1 MKKADFEQ
9 LQQAAE
15 QLNWQEE
22 LYELQELEQTAEAK
36 TFFVAFVGCY
46 SAGKSC
52 LINNLLGRE
61 LLPHGTTETTTVLT
75 YLRYAEEEKACLHKI
90 DGSTQEISLEEV
102 GSVDQR
108 RENWN
113 PDELDY
119 LEVFVNSPLL
129 QSGMILMD
137 TPGINTTILR
147 HEQLLQKTLA
157 VAARVVYVMSGTP
170 SRVDCGLLQE
180 MQQRGLKPACV
191 RTHFDQVKQQEENAE
206 QTMQADCTRLADYG
220 VEQCYFVSNL
230 RESPYYENLTPLQ
243 TMLTE
248 CGSNAQEELENAIRM
263 RLYVLAERC
272 EKELEQRIEVLG
284 KLDQKDQSAVQEK
297 CEELRA
303 QIEALEQ
310 GAQAREEEI
319 VNRLRQAQRKLDST
333 VTRKMEAD
341 LEESADRIARSS
353 ADRDGTIALLRAE
366 ARKQLEQLNWEIG
379 EVGTNALQQ
388 TNEELKN
395 TLDGLK
401 LEATPE
407 MMADDLITLQNRQNE
422 EVEELQQALT
432 LLKQNRQQLEQ
443 ELQGVDLDEL
453 KEELDLA
460 EEKLSA
466 AQQNLSNSEPYV
478 PVMREQRTGE
488 KQPSEIAGDIGK
500 LVDWALLLM
509 PGEAVEKGI
518 NTVLKSKVVK
528 GGIAK
533 GLKLVSRS
541 ARKAD
546 KQKDVLY
553 LIREIGAQSKR
564 RKQAAEIADTAS
576 KIAVAGSKGMKTVQ
590 TGAYTQ
596 GYGEDEKP
604 SFLDVVTVEYWAKK
618 VGSLFDTPPRM
629 VEDEEMASRWKR
641 QRAELEGELR
651 EKQLKAYER
660 KKEYNAFVSQQEEQ
674 QAKLEAMR
682 VEEDKLERE
691 WNRRCSQIEEE
702 NKKKALKKWHQ
713 ECAAW
718 YREQVRSE
726 LQAVLAQAR
735 KELPER
741 IMTYQTQQLED
752 VKQRLEAKNEEY
764 NALLN
769 APAGENRKKLE
780 DMVRLLEG
788 LKEEYGNA

>member
-1 MKKADFEQ
+1 
-9 LQQAAE
+9 
-15 QLNWQEE
+15 
-22 LYELQELEQTAEAK
+22 
-36 TFFVAFVGCY
+36 
-46 SAGKSC
+46 
-52 LINNLLGRE
+52 
-61 LLPHGTTETTTVLT
+61 
-75 YLRYAEEEKACLHKI
+75 
-90 DGSTQEISLEEV
+90 
-102 GSVDQR
+102 
-108 RENWN
+108 
-113 PDELDY
+113 
-119 LEVFVNSPLL
+119 
-129 QSGMILMD
+129 MILMD

-206 QTMQADCTRLADYG
+206 QTMQADRTRLADYG

-230 RESPYYENLTPLQ
+230 QESPYYENLTPLQ

-319 VNRLRQAQRKLDST
+319 MNRLRKAQRKLDST

-407 MMADDLITLQNRQNE
+407 MTADDLITLQNRQNE

-443 ELQGVDLDEL
+443 ELQGMDLDEL
-453 KEELDLA
+453 KEGLDLA

-466 AQQNLSNSEPYV
+466 AQKNLSNSEPYV

-500 LVDWALLLM
+500 LADWALLLM

-533 GLKLVSRS
+533 GLKMLSRS

-546 KQKDVLY
+546 KHKDVLY
-553 LIREIGAQSKR
+553 LIREIGSQSKR
-564 RKQAAEIADTAS
+564 TKRAAEIADTAS

-590 TGAYTQ
+590 TGTYTQ

-629 VEDEEMASRWKR
+629 VEDEEVASRWKQ
-641 QRAELEGELR
+641 QRAELEEELR

-702 NKKKALKKWHQ
+702 NKKKVLKKWHQ

-741 IMTYQTQQLED
+741 IMIYQTQQLED

-780 DMVRLLEG
+780 DTVRLLEG
-788 LKEEYGNA
+788 LKEQYGNA